1 MKASPEL
8 AGCDGSSLASSSTGM
23 TPNNRLLAGL
33 ALAAI
38 ALAAPTAH
46 AAVAAAA
53 SFDEKVDNAAAI
65 ILGRCIKTESRFDPT
80 GRWIVTYSTFTVEKS
95 IKGAAGSQITLVT
108 PGGSVGSLHQSTI
121 GVPEFRQGDENVV
134 FVKNTRLGP
143 TVLYFD
149 QGTYEVRG
157 DGHGDKMIAPVPS
170 NLVKVDSQRGLAIAP
185 EDEPRTLQKFESDVR
200 DSMRTMAERR
210 QKMEAM
216 PRPKAPQ
223 PASLRTLLAENK
235 LLAALAL
242 LGVALA
248 AWHVLRRH

>member
-1 MKASPEL
+1 MA
-8 AGCDGSSLASSSTGM
+8 
-23 TPNNRLLAGL
+23 PNNRFLTAF

-38 ALAAPTAH
+38 ALVASAAD
-46 AAVAAAA
+46 AAVASAA

-95 IKGAAGSQITLVT
+95 FKGAAGSEITLVT

-134 FVKNTRLGP
+134 FVKNNRLGP

-149 QGTYEVRG
+149 QGAYEVRRERG
-157 DGHGDKMIAPVPS
+157 ERMIAPVPS
-170 NLVKVDSQRGLAIAP
+170 SLVTVDTQRGLAVAP
-185 EDEPRTLQKFESDVR
+185 EGEPRTLQRFESDVR
-200 DSMRTMAERR
+200 DSIRTMAERK

-223 PASLRTLLAENK
+223 PPSLRSVLAANK
-235 LLAALAL
+235 LLLALAL

-248 AWHVLRRH
+248 TWHVLRRH